1 MFRVID
7 SSGDNV
13 FLLQTNQKHT
23 YMIKPNTTNH
33 TLSFSKKIG
42 KLWMLDDVTP
52 FHKSFQSYFFNEMGH
67 DPCKLTTCGAGNYVL
82 DILAG
87 GETEM
92 NIELRMSKDRVN
104 LPGYVEFELVQP
116 CDLAAKYHVNNCPGC
131 PQLEAWF
138 NASIKEIVKQYPPFA
153 YIKKIA

>member
-1 MFRVID
+1 MID
-7 SSGDNV
+7 SVLDPV
-13 FLLQTNQKHT
+13 FILANQKNRL
-23 YMIKPNTTNH
+23 MSKTTNY
-33 TLSFSKKIG
+33 TLSLSKKIG
-42 KLWMLDDVTP
+42 KLWVLEDVTP
-52 FHKSFQSYFFNEMGH
+52 FFKPFKTYYFQEMGH
-67 DPCKLTTCGAGNYVL
+67 DICKITTSGTGNMVL
-82 DILAG
+82 DILADG
-87 GETEM
+87 DTEM
-92 NIELRMSKDRVN
+92 NIELRMSKERVN